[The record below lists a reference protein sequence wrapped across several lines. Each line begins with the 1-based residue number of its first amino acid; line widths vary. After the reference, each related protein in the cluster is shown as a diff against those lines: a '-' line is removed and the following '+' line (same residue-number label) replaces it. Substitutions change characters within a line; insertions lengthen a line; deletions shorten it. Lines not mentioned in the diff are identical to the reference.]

1 MAANR
6 KMRSVRFMLG
16 PPCVVVWEPRLRCR
30 FLGDISAPSISV
42 KRTEIKRYAEIQKNR
57 IIVIRYGGR
66 DAADL
71 RRILRFAKKIAP
83 DRTDQER
90 R

>member
-1 MAANR
+1 M
-6 KMRSVRFMLG
+6 
-16 PPCVVVWEPRLRCR
+16 
-30 FLGDISAPSISV
+30 

>member
-1 MAANR
+1 M
-6 KMRSVRFMLG
+6 SG

-42 KRTEIKRYAEIQKNR
+42 KRKKNKCYAEIQKNR
-57 IIVIRYGGR
+57 IIVILYDGST
-66 DAADL
+66 AADL

>member
-1 MAANR
+1 
-6 KMRSVRFMLG
+6 
-16 PPCVVVWEPRLRCR
+16 
-30 FLGDISAPSISV
+30 V
-42 KRTEIKRYAEIQKNR
+42 KRKKNKYYAEIQKNR
-57 IIVIRYGGR
+57 IIVILYDGST
-66 DAADL
+66 AADL